1 MMWAATKG
9 AYLLTVQSDDFFPNP
24 RREDENFG
32 TMICFHRRYDLGDKR
47 EFKDSDDLI
56 HYLFIRSSGEKN
68 ISEKEYLY
76 ERMMARLE
84 DESEG
89 AYPST
94 AQIKAMNDYLM
105 SEIQKG
111 YVVLPVYLL
120 DHSGLAMSTKDFNDQ
135 WDSGQVG
142 IIFVSFEKIC
152 EEMEVSRV
160 TPSIKNK
167 AEQMLREEVE
177 LYDAYLRGECYC
189 YELYKDGELEHS
201 CGGFTGAFDKA
212 VKDMVEYLPD
222 DCAKMVDDLAET
234 DDMPSMVQTLRKHA
248 NIMVDQEARDHEPQ
262 PRQKS
267 IDPVLS

>member
-1 MMWAATKG
+1 MMWAAAKDP
-9 AYLLTVQSDDFFPNP
+9 YVLTVQPDDFFPNP
-24 RREDENFG
+24 RREEENFG
-32 TMICFHRRYDLGDKR
+32 TMICFHRRYDLGDKH

-56 HYLFIRSSGEKN
+56 HYLFIRSSGESE
-68 ISEKEYLY
+68 ISQKEYLY
-76 ERMMARLE
+76 ERLMEHME
-84 DESEG
+84 DEAEG
-89 AYPST
+89 VLPS
-94 AQIKAMNDYLM
+94 ASQIKATNDYLM
-105 SEIQKG
+105 SEIQNG

-120 DHSGLAMSTKDFNDQ
+120 DHSGLTMSTTDFNDH

-201 CGGFTGAFDKA
+201 CGGFTRAFDKA
-212 VKDMVEYLPD
+212 VKDMIEYLPD
-222 DCAKMVDDLAET
+222 KCKDIVDDLTET
-234 DDMPSMVQTLRKHA
+234 SDAPSMIHTLRKHA
-248 NIMVDQEARDHEPQ
+248 NIQVEQAAKDYEHL

-267 IDPVLS
+267 LDPTLS

>member
-9 AYLLTVQSDDFFPNP
+9 AYLLTVQPDDFFPNP

-32 TMICFHRRYDLGDKR
+32 TMICFHRRYQLGD
-47 EFKDSDDLI
+47 EHDYSNSDDLI
-56 HYLFIRSSGEKN
+56 KD
-68 ISEKEYLY
+68 LY
-76 ERMMARLE
+76 
-84 DESEG
+84 
-89 AYPST
+89 
-94 AQIKAMNDYLM
+94 IKAAGGGDRGEQKYEDLTEKYDVWPLNSQQIQELNQALM
-105 SEIQKG
+105 SQIEKM

-120 DHSGLAMSTKDFNDQ
+120 DHSGLAMSTTDFNDR

-142 IIFVSFEKIC
+142 IIFVSNEKIK
-152 EEMEVSRV
+152 EEYEVDLIEPV
-160 TPSIKNK
+160 
-167 AEQMLREEVE
+167 LRLQVEERLKEEVAE
-177 LYDAYLRGECYC
+177 YDAYLRGECYC
-189 YELYKDGELEHS
+189 FELYEDGDLVHS

-248 NIMVDQEARDHEPQ
+248 NIMVDQAAKDHEHQ

-267 IDPVLS
+267 INVEH

>member
-9 AYLLTVQSDDFFPNP
+9 AYLLTVQPDDFFPNP

-32 TMICFHRRYDLGDKR
+32 TLICFHRRYELGDKR

-89 AYPST
+89 VYPST
-94 AQIKAMNDYLM
+94 AQIKAMNNYLM

-111 YVVLPVYLL
+111 FVVLPVYLL
-120 DHSGLAMSTKDFNDQ
+120 DHSGLAMSTTDFNDR

-142 IIFVSFEKIC
+142 IIFVSNDKIK
-152 EEMEVSRV
+152 EEYEVDFIEPV
-160 TPSIKNK
+160 
-167 AEQMLREEVE
+167 LRLQVEERLKEEVAE
-177 LYDAYLRGECYC
+177 YDAYLRGECYC
-189 YELYKDGELEHS
+189 FELYEDGELVHS

-212 VKDMVEYLPD
+212 VKDMAEYLPD
-222 DCAKMVDDLAET
+222 DCAEMVDDLAET

-248 NIMVDQEARDHEPQ
+248 NIMVDQAVKDHEHQ

-267 IDPVLS
+267 INVEH

>member
-1 MMWAATKG
+1 MMWAATK
-9 AYLLTVQSDDFFPNP
+9 APYVLTVQPDDFFPNP

-32 TMICFHRRYDLGDKR
+32 TMICFHRRYDLGD
-47 EFKDSDDLI
+47 EHEYKDSDELIKDLYI
-56 HYLFIRSSGEKN
+56 NAAGGGERGEKKYEDLM
-68 ISEKEYLY
+68 EKFDVWP
-76 ERMMARLE
+76 MT
-84 DESEG
+84 SQ
-89 AYPST
+89 
-94 AQIKAMNDYLM
+94 QIQSMNQALM
-105 SEIQKG
+105 SQIEKSF
-111 YVVLPVYLL
+111 VVLPVYLL
-120 DHSGLAMSTKDFNDQ
+120 DHSGLTMSTTDFNDR

-212 VKDMVEYLPD
+212 VKDIADYLPD
-222 DCAKMVDDLAET
+222 ECKSMVDDLTET
-234 DDMPSMVQTLRKHA
+234 NDSPSMIQTLLQHA
-248 NIMVDQEARDHEPQ
+248 RIQVDQAAKDHQ
-262 PRQKS
+262 HRSHQKS
-267 IDPVLS
+267 HDPILD